1 MLISTCHIPQVHAIS
16 FSIVQ
21 LPANLAMLTRE
32 RKALLLDRLS
42 VEGRLVAATLA
53 VELHVSE
60 DTIRRDLREL
70 AVEGRLTRVHGGAL
84 PASPTHRP
92 LAERGAMQTEAK
104 VQLGQRAAELI
115 RPGQIVILD
124 GGTTHLALVQAL
136 PRDLRATIVT
146 HSPTI
151 TAALEPFEHLD
162 VILIGGTL
170 LRHSMVALG
179 AATAEA
185 FGRIS
190 ADLLFL
196 GVTGV
201 HPEAG
206 LTTGHPEEAELKSR
220 LIRSA
225 AETIVLATPDKVGAT
240 SPFQIA
246 PLASVTALVTL
257 GERPSWLPSSLAHL
271 GVGP

>member
-1 MLISTCHIPQVHAIS
+1 
-16 FSIVQ
+16 
-21 LPANLAMLTRE
+21 MLTRE
-32 RKALLLDRLS
+32 RKALLLDRLAA
-42 VEGRLVAATLA
+42 EGRLVATALA
-53 VELHVSE
+53 HELNVSE

-70 AVEGRLTRVHGGAL
+70 AAEGRLTRVHGGAL
-84 PASPTHRP
+84 AASPTHRP
-92 LAERGAMQTEAK
+92 LAERGALQTEAK
-104 VQLGQRAAELI
+104 VRLGRRAAELV

-146 HSPTI
+146 HSPTVA
-151 TAALEPFEHLD
+151 AALEPFERVD
-162 VILIGGTL
+162 VLLIGGTL
-170 LRHSMVALG
+170 LKLSMVALG
-179 AATAEA
+179 ATTAEA
-185 FGRIS
+185 FGRIA

-206 LTTGHPEEAELKSR
+206 LTTGHPEEAALKAC

-225 AETIVLATPDKVGAT
+225 AETVVLATPDKIATT

-246 PLASVTALVTL
+246 PLEAVTTLVTL
-257 GERPSWLPSSLAHL
+257 DDRPAWLPDGVDCLAA
-271 GVGP
+271 

>member
-1 MLISTCHIPQVHAIS
+1 MS

-21 LPANLAMLTRE
+21 DHAVWTMLTRE
-32 RKALLLDRLS
+32 RKALLLDRLA
-42 VEGRLVAATLA
+42 VEGRLVAAALA
-53 VELHVSE
+53 IELQVSE

-70 AVEGRLTRVHGGAL
+70 AAEGRLTRVHGGAL

-92 LAERGAMQTEAK
+92 LAERSAMQTEAK
-104 VQLGQRAAELI
+104 VRLGRRGAELI

-124 GGTTHLALVQAL
+124 GGTTHMALVQAL
-136 PRDLRATIVT
+136 PRNLHATIVT

-151 TAALEPFEHLD
+151 AAALEPFERVD

-170 LRHSMVALG
+170 LRLSMVALG

-225 AETIVLATPDKVGAT
+225 AETIVLATPDKIGAT

-257 GERPSWLPSSLAHL
+257 GERPSWLPSGLAHL
-271 GVGP
+271 GAGP

>member
-1 MLISTCHIPQVHAIS
+1 
-16 FSIVQ
+16 
-21 LPANLAMLTRE
+21 MLTRE
-32 RKALLLDRLS
+32 RKKLLLDRLAAT
-42 VEGRLVAATLA
+42 GRLVATPLA
-53 VELHVSE
+53 VELNVSE

-70 AVEGRLTRVHGGAL
+70 AAEGLLTRVHGGAL

-92 LAERGAMQTEAK
+92 LADRQAMQTEAK
-104 VQLGQRAAELI
+104 TRLARRAAELI

-136 PRDLRATIVT
+136 PRDLRATVVT

-151 TAALEPFEHLD
+151 AAALEPFESVN
-162 VILIGGTL
+162 VILVGGTL
-170 LRHSMVALG
+170 LRLSMVALG

-185 FGRIS
+185 FARIS

-201 HPEAG
+201 HADTG
-206 LTTGHPEEAELKSR
+206 LTTGHPEEAALKAR

-225 AETIVLATPDKVGAT
+225 AETVVLATPDKIATT
-240 SPFQIA
+240 SPFQVA
-246 PLASVTALVTL
+246 PLDATTTVVTIGA
-257 GERPSWLPSSLAHL
+257 RPDWLPERVEHL
-271 GVGP
+271 GT

>member
-1 MLISTCHIPQVHAIS
+1 
-16 FSIVQ
+16 
-21 LPANLAMLTRE
+21 MLTRE
-32 RKALLLDRLS
+32 RKTLLLDRLAA
-42 VEGRLVAATLA
+42 EGRLVATALA
-53 VELHVSE
+53 AELDVSE

-70 AVEGRLTRVHGGAL
+70 AAEGLLTRVHGGAL

-92 LAERGAMQTEAK
+92 LAQRHEMQAEAK
-104 VQLGQRAAELI
+104 ARLGRRAAELI

-124 GGTTHLALVQAL
+124 GGTTNLALVQAL
-136 PRDLRATIVT
+136 PRDLRATVAT

-151 TAALEPFEHLD
+151 AAALEPFEGAD
-162 VILIGGTL
+162 VILVGGTL
-170 LRHSMVALG
+170 LRLSMVALG

-185 FGRIS
+185 FARIS

-206 LTTGHPEEAELKSR
+206 LTTGHPEEAALKAR

-225 AETIVLATPDKVGAT
+225 AETVVLATPDKLGTT

-246 PLASVTALVTL
+246 PLDGIATLVTV
-257 GERPSWLPSSLAHL
+257 GTRPDWLPETVDHVSA
-271 GVGP
+271 